1 MFGSVFLDRGIAD
14 ALSILLDPADFS
26 SRRSVRYFNLA
37 GTDSVRPTEKEG
49 SFGRLV
55 PNGIVNHLG

>member
-1 MFGSVFLDRGIAD
+1 MFGSVFLDSRGIVD
-14 ALSILLDPADFS
+14 VLSILLDPAGFS

-49 SFGRLV
+49 SFGRV
-55 PNGIVNHLG
+55 D